1 MEETMSIARD
11 LNRRI
16 TRQPEHPGEYLAEI
30 IHDTENL
37 TQSGL
42 AEALGVSFRTIN
54 QICNK
59 RRGITPEIALK
70 LSKFFGTTPQS
81 WLNMQ
86 QSYDLYKAEQTTD
99 VSHIQPLSA

>member
-70 LSKFFGTTPQS
+70 LSKFFGTTPHS

-86 QSYDLYKAEQTTD
+86 QAYDLYNAEQTTD